1 MEPRAANAPDVDHSL
16 AGAMSRELHK
26 TAQPLTVLQGLL
38 DLMLTRISTG
48 VTSGKS
54 LESVSPEAPHSK
66 SCHECKCSLE
76 RARDEVSRLTST
88 FEDVRKLAG
97 LQQPA
102 RDVTTFA
109 LSPVVTDSLQNLGN
123 DFCAGDITV
132 VMDACPDEDPRNVMV
147 KASVSRLSAAIRLVL
162 TALAKCLEA
171 GGRIRVS
178 IDTSDTNAVIS
189 FRPSRMRST
198 PEHDLLSTLNSELLY
213 ANLMLATVGGQ
224 LHFDKTTD
232 IVVLLLPT
240 VTSKTAVTMGSRDSL
255 YV

>member
-1 MEPRAANAPDVDHSL
+1 MFMQSMCATKSMVDSPSIDPYHSWRRICTDRRL
-16 AGAMSRELHK
+16 GGNCFGTTSRERPGCRSL
-26 TAQPLTVLQGLL
+26 TCRRDVTRIAQNCATPDGSSGFARFNA
-38 DLMLTRISTG
+38 DRISTG

-54 LESVSPEAPHSK
+54 FESVSPEAPHSK
-66 SCHECKCSLE
+66 SCHECKRSLE
-76 RARDEVSRLTST
+76 RTRDEVSRLTST

-178 IDTSDTNAVIS
+178 IDTSDTMQLSAFVHQECAAL
-189 FRPSRMRST
+189 RST
-198 PEHDLLSTLNSELLY
+198 T
-213 ANLMLATVGGQ
+213 
-224 LHFDKTTD
+224 F
-232 IVVLLLPT
+232 
-240 VTSKTAVTMGSRDSL
+240 
-255 YV
+255 